1 MKAKRG
7 SRSLL
12 VSVSILRKFS
22 LPSLGLRV
30 PGHSF
35 LSFSMVGFVIQTME
49 KKGKEQSRDARRSR
63 ACECCVAAGGGLRPT
78 HNIPSLTLGR
88 SLVSSLQGI
97 RTPVREKIRPKTV
110 QRALA
115 RNISL
120 KEKVRNGHRRAS
132 GGHSQASPSHPMS
145 FPFPSMKCCRPEAD
159 VGGGPRAIGR

>member
-49 KKGKEQSRDARRSR
+49 KKGKEQSRD
-63 ACECCVAAGGGLRPT
+63 ECCVGSTRARGLRPT